1 MGQAGL
7 KKINTTSHQHFNKR
21 NMETKQKTFTVS
33 IPEGKRAVWNEQGI
47 LQLVDD
53 EGAKK
58 PKDITERI
66 KTLYDAQ
73 CELAQWTER
82 GDCEA
87 KQLIEEYNSVQTEGA
102 SDDIVAYLQLRI
114 ITAALNEGWKPQFKE
129 DEIRWFPYF
138 ILWSK
143 EEIDNMSDEDKDNKQ
158 LLLCGGGAIDGADCG
173 SSYSSSISGWTT
185 ASAIF
190 GSRLALKSEALA
202 TYAGRQFASVYA
214 RFYIGDKAKDAMPWR
229 AY

>member
-1 MGQAGL
+1 MEKE
-7 KKINTTSHQHFNKR
+7 KK
-21 NMETKQKTFTVS
+21 TVTIE
-33 IPEGKRAVWNEQGI
+33 IPEGKKAVWNEQGI

-53 EGAKK
+53 KEANE
-58 PKDITERI
+58 PKEVTERI

-73 CELAQWTER
+73 CELAQWAER

-87 KQLIEEYNSVQTEGA
+87 KQLIEEYNSVQTEET

-129 DEIRWFPYF
+129 DENRWFPYF

-143 EEIDNMSDEDKDNKQ
+143 DEIDNMSDEEKDNKQ
-158 LLLCGGGAIDGADCG
+158 LLLWGGNANTGASCG
-173 SSYSSSISGWTT
+173 SSYSYSIRGWAT
-185 ASAIF
+185 ANAYI
-190 GSRLALKSEALA
+190 GSRLALKTEALA

-229 AY
+229 EYEQKHESSDNK

>member
-1 MGQAGL
+1 
-7 KKINTTSHQHFNKR
+7 
-21 NMETKQKTFTVS
+21 METKKKTVTVE
-33 IPEGKRAVWNEQGI
+33 IPEGKKAVWNEQGV

-53 EGAKK
+53 KEANE
-58 PKDITERI
+58 PKEVTERI

-73 CELAQWTER
+73 CELAQWAER

-87 KQLIEEYNSVQTEGA
+87 KQLIEEYNSVQTEET

-129 DEIRWFPYF
+129 DEVRWFPYF

-143 EEIDNMSDEDKDNKQ
+143 DEIDNMSDEEKDDKQ
-158 LLLCGGGAIDGADCG
+158 LLLWGGYAYDGAFCG
-173 SSYSSSISGWTT
+173 SSSSNSSDGWTT
-185 ASAIF
+185 ATAYF
-190 GSRLALKSEALA
+190 GSRLALKTEALA

-229 AY
+229 EYEQKHESSDNK

>member
-1 MGQAGL
+1 MEKE
-7 KKINTTSHQHFNKR
+7 KK
-21 NMETKQKTFTVS
+21 TVTVE
-33 IPEGKRAVWNEQGI
+33 IPEGKKAVWNEQGI

-53 EGAKK
+53 KEANE
-58 PKDITERI
+58 PKEVTERI

-73 CELAQWTER
+73 CELAQWAER

-87 KQLIEEYNSVQTEGA
+87 KQLIEEYNSVQTEET

-129 DEIRWFPYF
+129 DEVRWFPYF

-143 EEIDNMSDEDKDNKQ
+143 DEIDNMSDEEKDDKQ
-158 LLLCGGGAIDGADCG
+158 LLLWGGSATGGAYCG
-173 SSYSSSISGWTT
+173 SSSSNSIHGWTN
-185 ASAIF
+185 ARAYI
-190 GSRLALKSEALA
+190 GSRLALKTEALA

-214 RFYIGDKAKDAMPWR
+214 RFYIGDKASNAMPWR
-229 AY
+229 DYEEKRKSIDNK

>member
-1 MGQAGL
+1 MEKE
-7 KKINTTSHQHFNKR
+7 KK
-21 NMETKQKTFTVS
+21 TVTIE
-33 IPEGKRAVWNEQGI
+33 IPEGKKAVWNEQGI

-53 EGAKK
+53 KEANE
-58 PKDITERI
+58 PKEVTERI

-73 CELAQWTER
+73 CELAQWAER

-87 KQLIEEYNSVQTEGA
+87 KQLIEEYNSVQTEET

-129 DEIRWFPYF
+129 DEVRWFPYF

-143 EEIDNMSDEDKDNKQ
+143 DEIDNMSDEEKDDKQ
-158 LLLCGGGAIDGADCG
+158 LLLWGGGASSGTYCG
-173 SSYSSSISGWTT
+173 SSYSGSDDGW
-185 ASAIF
+185 ANSDAVL
-190 GSRLALKSEALA
+190 GSRLALKTEALA

-214 RFYIGDKAKDAMPWR
+214 RFYIGERAKDAKPWR
-229 AY
+229 EFKAKQSAKTDNE